1 MGHPCQALEENLQLS
16 THPTPTQSYK
26 RLDQEINLARRNLS
40 LRNQR
45 KSDFTFK
52 GSKDLGGNGGRGL
65 LPERRG
71 LKKSLRTWRSFDYT
85 YLRLQTVL
93 MRIYYM
99 GL

>member
-1 MGHPCQALEENLQLS
+1 MVSPAQWSS
-16 THPTPTQSYK
+16 TGQPKAPTTHLVA
-26 RLDQEINLARRNLS
+26 RLAGGQGKQWGN
-40 LRNQR
+40 